1 MLKKIFLSIIMLS
14 LCVCSGCQKM
24 HTLFEEKDSSSPI
37 AKSSIKNSVK
47 NGYPAWIYTP
57 STRTIKNTMT
67 EYAAPLEFTVDNILI
82 TEHLPKGKNLKD
94 AFQEELNIFI
104 EDLSSDFGDV
114 VLSSID
120 FDALQQQTGLP
131 VESLQNRLSI
141 EGALSFIGPYA
152 SIQLVATPSIIN
164 TETNEPIELYS
175 MEENIYYL
183 SKFYNVKE
191 KKEAATEELFLEDYI
206 SALEKCIQNKI
217 LLETQEPF
225 DTLKRSFSNLSE
237 NDFSLYYDSGI
248 DTDTSP
254 CFFITLKEQ
263 NPYCFNEKTISLD
276 LSVLLPYLSFSP
288 NEIEG
293 IMDIPNLLTKQ
304 LIDTTDT
311 FSVSQDPSITMEE
324 CEDTLF
330 ITVRN
335 YKNQDMTD
343 QVNDQLSIAQK
354 IYADSTPIL
363 NYSSKADSLSCKV
376 VSFKAL
382 GPFLKVF
389 ILSNATV
396 NGQYLFNQRNILIHM
411 PTGEQLSVRDLLLP
425 ESIDTLTEQQ
435 LTYLDATD
443 FSLDSNGKIVVPLQ
457 PPTEEGTMN
466 LTYESKLFDFSKY
479 ANF

>member
-14 LCVCSGCQKM
+14 LCFCSGCQKM
-24 HTLFEEKDSSSPI
+24 YNLFEEENNSSPV
-37 AKSSIKNSVK
+37 AKNSIKNSVK

-57 STRTIKNTMT
+57 STRAIKNTMT
-67 EYAAPLEFTVDNILI
+67 EYTAPLEFTVNDILV
-82 TEHLPKGKNLKD
+82 TEHLPKGKNLKSS
-94 AFQEELNIFI
+94 FQEELNTFI
-104 EDLSSDFGDV
+104 ENLGSDFGDV
-114 VLSSID
+114 VLSSIN
-120 FDALQQQTGLP
+120 FESLQQQTELP
-131 VESLQNRLSI
+131 PESLQNHLSI
-141 EGALSFIGPYA
+141 DGTLSFIGPYA
-152 SIQLVATPSIIN
+152 SIQLTATPSILN
-164 TETNEPIELYS
+164 KETNEPIELYS
-175 MEENIYYL
+175 IEENIYYL

-191 KKEAATEELFLEDYI
+191 KKEAAMEELFLKDYI

-248 DTDTSP
+248 DTDTLP
-254 CFFITLKEQ
+254 CFFITLNES
-263 NPYCFNEKTISLD
+263 NPYCFSEKRIELS

-288 NEIEG
+288 NEIEE

-311 FSVSQDPSITMEE
+311 FSVEQDSSITVDD

-330 ITVRN
+330 IAVRN

-343 QVNDQLSIAQK
+343 QVNDQLNIAQK
-354 IYADSTPIL
+354 IYADTTPIL

-396 NGQYLFNQRNILIHM
+396 NNQYLFNQRNILIHM
-411 PTGEQLSVRDLLLP
+411 PTGEQLAVRDLLLP

-435 LTYLDATD
+435 LTYLDSTD
-443 FSLDSNGKIVVPLQ
+443 FSLDSSGKITVPLQ

-479 ANF
+479 SNF

>member
-1 MLKKIFLSIIMLS
+1 MSNK
-14 LCVCSGCQKM
+14 
-24 HTLFEEKDSSSPI
+24 
-37 AKSSIKNSVK
+37 
-47 NGYPAWIYTP
+47 
-57 STRTIKNTMT
+57 
-67 EYAAPLEFTVDNILI
+67 
-82 TEHLPKGKNLKD
+82 
-94 AFQEELNIFI
+94 
-104 EDLSSDFGDV
+104 
-114 VLSSID
+114 
-120 FDALQQQTGLP
+120 
-131 VESLQNRLSI
+131 
-141 EGALSFIGPYA
+141 
-152 SIQLVATPSIIN
+152 
-164 TETNEPIELYS
+164 
-175 MEENIYYL
+175 
-183 SKFYNVKE
+183 

-263 NPYCFNEKTISLD
+263 NPYCFSEKTISLH
-276 LSVLLPYLSFSP
+276 LAVLLPYLSFSP
-288 NEIEG
+288 NEIEE

-311 FSVSQDPSITMEE
+311 FSIAQDSSITMEQ

-330 ITVRN
+330 IAVRN

-363 NYSSKADSLSCKV
+363 NYSSKADSFSCKV

-396 NGQYLFNQRNILIHM
+396 NNQYLFNQRNILIHM
-411 PTGEQLSVRDLLLP
+411 PTGEQLAVRDLLLP

-435 LTYLDATD
+435 LTYLDSTD
-443 FSLDSNGKIVVPLQ
+443 FSLDSSGKIVVPLQ